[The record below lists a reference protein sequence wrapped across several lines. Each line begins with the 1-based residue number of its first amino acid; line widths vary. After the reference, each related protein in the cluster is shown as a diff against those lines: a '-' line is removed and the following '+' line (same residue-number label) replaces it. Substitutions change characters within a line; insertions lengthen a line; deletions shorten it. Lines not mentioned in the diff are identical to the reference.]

1 MKLKDIFLES
11 YAALSSNKIRSG
23 LTMLGVIIGI
33 SSVIVLV
40 GVGQGATASITSNIA
55 SLGSNLIM
63 VMPGSTSSSG
73 VRSAMGNAQTLT
85 ADDATAIADNVDTI
99 SEIASV
105 VNTRSQVVYKN
116 TNTNTQIIGTEADY
130 ADIRNITVDS
140 GTFITA
146 QEVKSVSKV
155 AVIGSTVRD
164 NLFGE
169 DVDPIGQTIKINKI
183 QFKIVGL
190 TKTKGT
196 SSSSDSTDDAIY
208 VPITTAQ
215 RYLTGRSSSY
225 INSIYIKAVDE
236 ESVAQAKENIT
247 ELLLSRHNIADSSNA
262 DFRVQTQADIISSVS
277 SISQTLTILLGAIA
291 SISLLVGGIG
301 IMNMML
307 TTVTERTREIG
318 LRKAIGAKKRDISV
332 QFLSESITLTF
343 LSGFIGIALGWG
355 VATLLTNL
363 GVVTSI
369 VTWQSI
375 LLSFGISAF
384 VGIAFGIYPAN
395 KAARLRPIEALRY
408 E

>member
-1 MKLKDIFLES
+1 MKLKDIFVES
-11 YAALSSNKIRSG
+11 YSALISNKIRSG

-63 VMPGSTSSSG
+63 VMPGSTNSSG

-85 ADDATAIADNVDTI
+85 ADDATAITKEISTI

-105 VNTRSQVVYKN
+105 VNTRSQVIYKN
-116 TNTNTQIIGTEADY
+116 TNTNTQIIGTEANY
-130 ADIRNITVDS
+130 ADIRNITIDS

-146 QEVKSVSKV
+146 QDVKSVSKV

-164 NLFGE
+164 TLFGE

-208 VPITTAQ
+208 VPISTAQ
-215 RYLTGRSSSY
+215 RYLTGKASSTV
-225 INSIYIKAVDE
+225 NSIYIKATDE
-236 ESVAQAKENIT
+236 QSVSQAKEDIT

-277 SISQTLTILLGAIA
+277 SVSQTLTILLGAIA

-318 LRKAIGAKKRDISV
+318 LRKAIGAKKRDISI
-332 QFLSESITLTF
+332 QFLSESIMLTF
-343 LSGFIGIALGWG
+343 LSGIIGILLGWG
-355 VATLLTNL
+355 IATILTNL

-375 LLSFGISAF
+375 VLSFGISAF
-384 VGIAFGIYPAN
+384 VGIVFGIYPAN
-395 KAARLRPIEALRY
+395 KAAKLKPIEALRY

>member
-355 VATLLTNL
+355 VATLLTNF